1 MKMPGF
7 IKFYLGEGGRRGLG
21 RKTGGVLQANG
32 VKKEIL
38 EIVLKLNIYIQLCSV
53 HSAFNCRT
61 YLKPKLFLSQTPKHI
76 HTFLK
81 HIRICTIQ
89 LNLAQFNALQHHS
102 TTLHNLALLHS
113 NFMDR
118 QMPQHTPAS

>member
-1 MKMPGF
+1 MPGEPGNGFLLHGLAQPGMIRIILCMKMPGF

-61 YLKPKLFLSQTPKHI
+61 YLKQKLFLSQTP
-76 HTFLK
+76 
-81 HIRICTIQ
+81 
-89 LNLAQFNALQHHS
+89 
-102 TTLHNLALLHS
+102 
-113 NFMDR
+113 
-118 QMPQHTPAS
+118 